1 MQKSLKKWGK
11 MMGWKIVT
19 NNKDNWGIF
28 SSISDSIIFECDTEQ
43 ELLKH
48 IALEAVYDGK
58 LKAIERLM
66 TYPNR
71 WTVNDQIMF
80 NSNQEAVEVYYDWYK
95 TINNDSK
102 TYEEYYGKIDEKLE
116 ELLERVGENEES

>member
-1 MQKSLKKWGK
+1 

-80 NSNQEAVEVYYDWYK
+80 NSNQEAVEAYYDWYK

>member
-1 MQKSLKKWGK
+1 LQKSLKKWGK

-80 NSNQEAVEVYYDWYK
+80 NSNQEAVEAYYDWYK

>member
-80 NSNQEAVEVYYDWYK
+80 NSNQEAVEAYYDWYK